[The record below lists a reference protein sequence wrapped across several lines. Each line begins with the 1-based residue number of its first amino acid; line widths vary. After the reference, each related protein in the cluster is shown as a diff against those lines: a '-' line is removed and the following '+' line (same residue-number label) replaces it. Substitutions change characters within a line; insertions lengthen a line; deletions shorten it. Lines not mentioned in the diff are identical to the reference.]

1 VIVRD
6 PARQSDSAA
15 QDPRSVICDT
25 PTSRPGRKD
34 SCNPVDPPGVRVP
47 ITTRAQ
53 LSERLRSLSVGQRA
67 ALPYSVYAVL
77 FPPGEPDDGARVAA
91 FGFARE
97 HGCVIE
103 NQPRA
108 LQVVFTKKIASP
120 PTGDGR
126 PR

>member
-1 VIVRD
+1 
-6 PARQSDSAA
+6 
-15 QDPRSVICDT
+15 
-25 PTSRPGRKD
+25 
-34 SCNPVDPPGVRVP
+34 VP
-47 ITTRAQ
+47 ITTLAH
-53 LSERLRSLSVGQRA
+53 LSERLQSLAVGQRT

-77 FPPGEPDDGARVAA
+77 FPPGEPDEGARVAA

-120 PTGDGR
+120 LAGRGR
-126 PR
+126 PL

>member
-1 VIVRD
+1 M
-6 PARQSDSAA
+6 
-15 QDPRSVICDT
+15 
-25 PTSRPGRKD
+25 
-34 SCNPVDPPGVRVP
+34 P
-47 ITTRAQ
+47 ITTLAQ
-53 LSERLRSLSVGQRA
+53 LSDRLTRLSVGQRT
-67 ALPYSVYAVL
+67 ALPYSVYAGL

-108 LQVVFTKKIASP
+108 LQVVLTRKIASLP
-120 PTGDGR
+120 AGHTR